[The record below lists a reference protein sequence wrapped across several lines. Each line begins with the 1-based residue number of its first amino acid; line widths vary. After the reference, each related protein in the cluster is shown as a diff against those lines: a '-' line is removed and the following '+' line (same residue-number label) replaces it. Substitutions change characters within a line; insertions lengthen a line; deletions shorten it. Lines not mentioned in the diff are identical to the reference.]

1 MFLLKP
7 PEEPWENPTG
17 DILDEGV
24 RISYLGEILCFRK
37 GGVQVTDVRNQENKT
52 GAEHDIRELLGDGH
66 SGI

>member
-1 MFLLKP
+1 MFQ
-7 PEEPWENPTG
+7 E
-17 DILDEGV
+17 
-24 RISYLGEILCFRK
+24 